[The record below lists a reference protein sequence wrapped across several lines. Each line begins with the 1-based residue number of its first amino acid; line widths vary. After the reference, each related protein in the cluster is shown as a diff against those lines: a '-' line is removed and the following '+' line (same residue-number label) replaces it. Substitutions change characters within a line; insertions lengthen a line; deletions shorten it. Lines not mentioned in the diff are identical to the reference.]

1 MPLSF
6 TLGRLDKIRDTVPG
20 KPGPLTKIA
29 NFEDNLLESSVVD
42 HVRRVRF
49 VKALQTELVE
59 YSKAMATI
67 AQKYGES
74 QQGGAFFTIKPEK
87 QAEFA
92 AEKEKLDAE
101 TRELLINPLPVSA
114 YEKIPLT
121 AFDLIGLEPFVV
133 MPEDKDA

>member
-6 TLGRLDKIRDTVPG
+6 TLGRLDKIRDTIPG
-20 KPGPLTKIA
+20 KSGPLSKIA
-29 NFEDNLLESSVVD
+29 NFEDMSSVVD

-49 VKALQTELVE
+49 VKALQTELTE
-59 YSKAMATI
+59 YSKAVATI

-74 QQGGAFFTIKPEK
+74 QQGGAFFTIKPER

-133 MPEDKDA
+133 MPEDKYA